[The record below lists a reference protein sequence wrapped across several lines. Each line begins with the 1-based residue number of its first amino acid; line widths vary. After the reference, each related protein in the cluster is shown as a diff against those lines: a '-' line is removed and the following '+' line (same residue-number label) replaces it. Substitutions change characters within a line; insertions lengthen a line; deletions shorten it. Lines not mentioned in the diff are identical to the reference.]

1 MFSPV
6 AFPTGM
12 ILYDLLVA
20 NTPSSHA
27 SLIPFEIYRDTL
39 GVIGIA
45 DGSTRLG
52 NRRPQNGVSEANGS
66 IASPVSESLSEGDSF
81 TDLLGEVVRL
91 KEQYPSALLHQI
103 FVFNYDHVDVE
114 LPMSIV
120 PVPSLSESKT
130 TTMKT
135 LMCDYTSLLLAEMT
149 SYARSLQA
157 LSNVET
163 PKSIKVD
170 HPGSDYYDNGS
181 TKKTVASSSTTS
193 RLEFEHSRSSSPS
206 IGVVKSQYRASM
218 PANGYPG
225 GGLASVNGRP
235 HSRDGTRSPATFNE
249 MDESTVPSRPL
260 SRDTIATTGSGSG
273 TVGERARNRVKGR
286 ISVLIGSLFL
296 LAGRW
301 PDAIKELS
309 EGASTARS
317 NSDHVW
323 QAKALDYILVCML
336 MSAWAGMDF
345 EVSLQKEVVG
355 SFTE

>member
-20 NTPSSHA
+20 DTPSSHA

-45 DGSTRLG
+45 DGATRLA
-52 NRRPQNGVSEANGS
+52 NRLSQNGASEANGFV
-66 IASPVSESLSEGDSF
+66 ASPASESLSEGDSF
-81 TDLLGEVVRL
+81 TDLLAEVVGF

-103 FVFNYDHVDVE
+103 FVFNYDNKNVE

-135 LMCDYTSLLLAEMT
+135 LMCDFTSVLLAEMT

-157 LSNVET
+157 LPSVET
-163 PKSIKVD
+163 PKPIKVD
-170 HPGSDYYDNGS
+170 RPSSDYYDNES
-181 TKKTVASSSTTS
+181 TKRTASPSFTASKLDS
-193 RLEFEHSRSSSPS
+193 ESSRSSSPS
-206 IGVVKSQYRASM
+206 LGVVKSRYRASM
-218 PANGYPG
+218 PASGYSG
-225 GGLASVNGRP
+225 ADLASVNGRP
-235 HSRDGTRSPATFNE
+235 QSRDGSRTPATFE
-249 MDESTVPSRPL
+249 EIGESAAASRPL
-260 SRDTIATTGSGSG
+260 SRDAITTAGVGSGA
-273 TVGERARNRVKGR
+273 VGERARNRVKGR

-309 EGASTARS
+309 EGASAARF
-317 NSDHVW
+317 NSDYVW

-336 MSAWAGMDF
+336 MSAWAGIDF
-345 EVSLQKEVVG
+345 EVSIRE
-355 SFTE
+355 